1 MMRKNLLLV
10 GALVGA
16 FLFASCSGGSKSKE
30 VSSVSTAEME
40 NATEVIKY
48 YSLSLAT
55 LKNVVVEKE
64 VNAVLGY
71 MEQQGKVPAIPAIA
85 PPAISSKDSVAL
97 MHPGS
102 YFNEATQAN
111 LKQNFAGLF
120 ESRMQFYANFDTY
133 LSYLKAKD
141 YANAK
146 KLLEANVQLSTEM
159 TEYKQNIFDILSPF
173 TEQAEQIL
181 LADNPLKE
189 QVMAV
194 RKMSATMQS
203 IVSLYVGKHMMDGTR
218 IDMKTTELMAQLKAA
233 KELPAVAGHEEDM
246 KSFQAFLGQVDSFIK
261 KVQQARQKGTYSAQD
276 YDDLVS
282 SYGIGII

>member
-1 MMRKNLLLV
+1 MKKNLLLV
-10 GALVGA
+10 GALVSA

-30 VSSVSTAEME
+30 TSTVTASEME
-40 NATEVIKY
+40 NATEVVKY
-48 YSLSLAT
+48 YGLSLSVLRSM
-55 LKNVVVEKE
+55 VVEKN

-71 MEQQGKVPAIPAIA
+71 MEQEGKAPVVPAIA
-85 PPAISSKDSVAL
+85 PPAISQKDSAAL
-97 MHPGS
+97 MQPGS

-120 ESRMQFYANFDTY
+120 KARTQFYANFDAY

-141 YANAK
+141 MANAK
-146 KLLEANVQLSTEM
+146 KLLDVNTQLSTEM

-173 TEQAEQIL
+173 TEQAEEIL
-181 LADNPLKE
+181 LTDNPLKD

-203 IVSLYVGKHMMDGTR
+203 IVNLYAGKHLMDGTR
-218 IDMKTTELMAQLKAA
+218 IDLKTIELMAQLKAA
-233 KELPAVAGHEEDM
+233 KELPAVTGHEADM

-261 KVQQARQKGTYSAQD
+261 KVQQARQKGTYSEQD

-282 SYGIGII
+282 AYGMGII

>member
-1 MMRKNLLLV
+1 MRKNLLFV
-10 GALVGA
+10 GALVSA
-16 FLFASCSGGSKSKE
+16 FLFVSCSGGNKSKE
-30 VSSVSTAEME
+30 MSSVSTSEME

-48 YSLSLAT
+48 YSLSLAV
-55 LKNVVVEKE
+55 LKNMVVEKE

-71 MEQQGKVPAIPAIA
+71 MNQEGKVPAIPAIA
-85 PPAISSKDSVAL
+85 PPAISQKDSAL
-97 MHPGS
+97 LMQPGS
-102 YFNEATQAN
+102 YFNEATQSN
-111 LKQNFAGLF
+111 LKQNFSALF
-120 ESRMQFYANFDTY
+120 ESRTQFYANFDTY

-146 KLLEANVQLSTEM
+146 KLREVNVRLSTEM

-203 IVSLYVGKHMMDGTR
+203 IVSLYAGKHVMDGTR
-218 IDMKTTELMAQLKAA
+218 IDLKTTELMAQLKAA
-233 KELPAVAGHEEDM
+233 KELPAVTGHEEDM
-246 KSFQAFLGQVDSFIK
+246 KSFQAFLGQVDSFIQ
-261 KVQQARQKGTYSAQD
+261 KVQQARQKGAYSEQD

-282 SYGIGII
+282 SYGISII

>member
-1 MMRKNLLLV
+1 MKKNLLLV
-10 GALVGA
+10 GALVSA

-30 VSSVSTAEME
+30 TSTVTTSEME
-40 NATEVIKY
+40 NATEVVKY
-48 YSLSLAT
+48 YGLSLSVLRSM
-55 LKNVVVEKE
+55 VVEKN

-71 MEQQGKVPAIPAIA
+71 MEQEGKAPVVPAIA
-85 PPAISSKDSVAL
+85 PPAISQKDSAAL
-97 MHPGS
+97 MQPGS

-120 ESRMQFYANFDTY
+120 KSRTQFYANFDTY

-141 YANAK
+141 LANAK
-146 KLLEANVQLSTEM
+146 KLLDVNTQLSTEM

-173 TEQAEQIL
+173 TEQAEEIL
-181 LADNPLKE
+181 LADNPLKD

-203 IVSLYVGKHMMDGTR
+203 IVNLYAGKYIMDGTR
-218 IDMKTTELMAQLKAA
+218 IDLKTTELIAQLKAA
-233 KELPAVAGHEEDM
+233 KELPAVTGHEADM

-261 KVQQARQKGTYSAQD
+261 KVQQARQKGTYSEQD

-282 SYGIGII
+282 AYGIGII